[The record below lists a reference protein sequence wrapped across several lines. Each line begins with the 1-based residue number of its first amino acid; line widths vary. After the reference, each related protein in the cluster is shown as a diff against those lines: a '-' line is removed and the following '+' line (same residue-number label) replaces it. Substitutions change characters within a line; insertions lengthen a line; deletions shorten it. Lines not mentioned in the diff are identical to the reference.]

1 MLLLFTTWPNRNIFL
16 ASETKRQEKKN
27 NHHKN
32 FIHIFSHSLF
42 DPSNNLLFLAQT
54 KLKSSF
60 ENRWGIEKLNI
71 RQMASSCRGKKKQH
85 KNIYIYKRI
94 RNMEAILYFHT
105 ITNFICIHRGNP
117 VRDIHDISKSAIKIP
132 YDRPTG
138 QTKINMLRKI
148 AFSWKC
154 TNYSVNQHNTIIC

>member
-71 RQMASSCRGKKKQH
+71 RQMASSCRGKKKTTQKH
-85 KNIYIYKRI
+85 IH
-94 RNMEAILYFHT
+94 LQTHT
-105 ITNFICIHRGNP
+105 QYG
-117 VRDIHDISKSAIKIP
+117 S
-132 YDRPTG
+132 
-138 QTKINMLRKI
+138 
-148 AFSWKC
+148 
-154 TNYSVNQHNTIIC
+154 NTIFSYNYKISFASPVEIPCATYTIYRKVP